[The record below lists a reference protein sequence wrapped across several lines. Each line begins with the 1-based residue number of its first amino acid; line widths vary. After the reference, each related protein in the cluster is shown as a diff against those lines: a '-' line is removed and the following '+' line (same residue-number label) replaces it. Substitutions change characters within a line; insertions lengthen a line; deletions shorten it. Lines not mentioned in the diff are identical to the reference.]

1 MARRQHGAL
10 RARLYSLLLLVP
22 LARPA
27 LGALLANV
35 GYDRPAGRAIPSIF
49 GLTQIMYLPWFANCL
64 AFARLGDVYRGY
76 LLKKEANVSFAVTLG
91 TVLAERLLDL
101 LVVAT
106 MIGVGVFIILDGTTL
121 YLAAQP

>member
-1 MARRQHGAL
+1 
-10 RARLYSLLLLVP
+10 
-22 LARPA
+22 
-27 LGALLANV
+27 
-35 GYDRPAGRAIPSIF
+35 
-49 GLTQIMYLPWFANCL
+49 MYLPWFANCL